1 MYDLL
6 NAEQRDTNGVKPF
19 QLRKNGH
26 IPGVVFAKGMYSI
39 PVTVESNDFR
49 KILAHGVKVFEV
61 AVAGEKYLVNLE
73 SVQRDPVTHKVLHIN
88 LHKLNKNQATTV
100 LVPVHVVGEAKG
112 MKEGGV
118 MRQLLDE
125 VHVTGLPHKI
135 PEFVEINV
143 EELGLNEHFNVSDIK
158 LAAGLTFNEE
168 ELEKGVVNCAM
179 PKKEVEP
186 EVEEALEAAD
196 GEAKASGPADGEGTP
211 AKVEGDKEEAAS

>member
-6 NAEQRDTNGVKPF
+6 NAEKRDTNGLKPF

-26 IPGVVFAKGMYSI
+26 IPGVVFAKGMNSV
-39 PVTVESNDFR
+39 PVTIDSNDFR
-49 KILAHGVKVFEV
+49 KILVHGVKVFEV
-61 AVAGEKYLVNLE
+61 AVGSDKFLVNLE

-100 LVPVHVVGEAKG
+100 LVPIHLVGEAKG

-143 EELGLNEHFNVSDIK
+143 EDLGLNEHYNVSDIK
-158 LAAGLTFNEE
+158 LGDGLKFDEDE
-168 ELEKGVVNCAM
+168 MEKGVVNCAM

-186 EVEEALEAAD
+186 EVEEAVEAMEASAKD
-196 GEAKASGPADGEGTP
+196 KANAQQAEGEAEG
-211 AKVEGDKEEAAS
+211 KKEEAAS